1 LYNIFTECFTQ
12 DDCKACN
19 FYFQIRPKWR
29 EKQNL
34 ENRQKFFA
42 FKCEIFARYN
52 QDLRLEEEI
61 ADRAAEEK
69 KKRERQTAIS
79 QLATPQRRL
88 RSGIPPL
95 NRQEE
100 NSERP
105 EFPLKFGLLARL

>member
-1 LYNIFTECFTQ
+1 LYKIFTESFTH
-12 DDCKACN
+12 DDCKTCN

-42 FKCEIFARYN
+42 FKREIFARYN
-52 QDLRLEEEI
+52 QDLSLEEEK
-61 ADRAAEEK
+61 AAEEK

-95 NRQEE
+95 NRQEKKE

-105 EFPLKFGLLARL
+105 EFPLKFGLLANL